1 MAIRIFGE
9 LPGAFGRGRGFI
21 AALPSLRNHRAPAGK
36 WGGLFL
42 GYLLQEKNASSTR
55 EIDAAFV
62 SLLQKRADAL
72 IVSPDPLF
80 DSRRVQLVTLATHHR
95 LPTVYPFCENVEIG
109 AER

>member
-1 MAIRIFGE
+1 LKLFLVVRGIA
-9 LPGAFGRGRGFI
+9 GAEVGW
-21 AALPSLRNHRAPAGK
+21 PV
-36 WGGLFL
+36 L
-42 GYLLQEKNASSTR
+42 GYLLSEKNASSSR

-62 SLLQKRADAL
+62 DLLQKRADAL
-72 IVSPDPLF
+72 MVSPDPLF